1 MSNDEL
7 SALQQQVNSAYGGPE
22 RVSALSALADW
33 LEADGQ
39 LERVF
44 ELKLQITH
52 EADYAGLYERAL
64 EAFAWCRARQA
75 ADPKR
80 FPQDILPAHERLV
93 HAVIGKVPWAKAE
106 PVLDDFERA
115 TRAAGG
121 SMYRVYWQRQVIA
134 WFRGDEPAA
143 DQYAEL
149 MLREPLPPGRCRVC
163 DVNFM
168 IRRVADRGE
177 YEKVMQMAEPLL
189 RGERKCDSVP
199 RNTYYAVMYPL
210 LRLGRKDEAEQCYRR
225 GYKSMSERYRAELGF
240 YLRYIALVE
249 DWETGMKLLEKHMGE
264 PSRFTLP
271 SYAFTFYE
279 GAWVLCEKLRRAGI
293 ERLPVALSKKLGLVS
308 APDGTFATA
317 ALADWLHAEMRRI
330 ATFYDTN
337 NGTDRFARLLA
348 RDAELVDETYAPRP
362 SPAEP
367 EPPAG
372 GKRDRSR
379 RLSRR

>member
-7 SALQQQVNSAYGGPE
+7 NALQQQVASAHGGPE
-22 RVSALSALADW
+22 RISALTALADW

-52 EADYAGLYERAL
+52 QADYAGLYERAL

-80 FPQDILPAHERLV
+80 FSQDTLPAHERLV
-93 HAVIGKVPWAKAE
+93 HAIIGKVPWAKAE

-121 SMYRVYWQRQVIA
+121 SMYRVYWQRQVTA
-134 WFRGDEPAA
+134 WFRGDEALA
-143 DQYAEL
+143 DQHAES

-163 DVNFM
+163 DLSFV
-168 IRRVADRGE
+168 IRRVAERGDFE
-177 YEKVMQMAEPLL
+177 QVMQMAEPIL
-189 RGERKCDSVP
+189 RGERTCDSVP
-199 RNTYYAVMYPL
+199 RGTYQALLYPL

-225 GYKSMSERYRAELGF
+225 GYKGMGGRYGADFGF
-240 YLRYIALVE
+240 YLRYLALVE
-249 DWETGMKLLEKHMGE
+249 DWETGMKLLEKHMGG
-264 PSRFTLP
+264 PGMFTLP

-279 GAWVLCEKLRRAGI
+279 GAWVFCEKLRRAGI
-293 ERLPVALSKKLGLVS
+293 DRVPVVFSKKLGFE
-308 APDGTFATA
+308 AATDGTLTTV
-317 ALADWLHAEMRRI
+317 ALSEWLHTELRRI

-337 NGTDRFARLLA
+337 NGTDRFARRLA
-348 RDAELVDETYAPRP
+348 RDAALLDESYAPRP
-362 SPAEP
+362 QPADSGPKE
-367 EPPAG
+367 G
-372 GKRDRSR
+372 GKRDRPH